1 MTTFAANSRIEYPD
15 SDGEPMAESD
25 SARAYLTYCVE
36 ALDIYFQSRPGVY
49 VSGNLF
55 IYYCQG
61 DPSAVV
67 APDVFVAFGVSKRQ
81 RRSYQLWR
89 EGNKVPAF
97 VLEIT
102 SATTKSKD
110 EIDKPRLYAQLG
122 VQEYF
127 QYDPTGDY
135 LKPQLKGFTLVSGE
149 YQPISPT
156 SPTDSQDS
164 ELCLH
169 SQALGLNLCLQM
181 GATQSLRLSEVDA
194 LLMPRE
200 LRLYDPQTGEK
211 LLSHRETE
219 QARLEAEQARLAE
232 SEARAQ
238 AEQACLAESEARSQ
252 AEQARL
258 TAVPRLLQMG
268 LTPEQVAEALG
279 LGLDDVMSCAQE

>member
-1 MTTFAANSRIEYPD
+1 MTTFVANSQIEYPD

-55 IYYCQG
+55 IYYRQG

-102 SATTKSKD
+102 SATTKSQD
-110 EIDKPRLYAQLG
+110 QVDKPRLYAQLG

-135 LKPQLKGFTLVSGE
+135 LKPQLKGFALVSGE

-156 SPTDSQDS
+156 SPTDNQDS

-169 SQALGLNLCLQM
+169 SQALGSNLWLQM
-181 GATQSLRLSEVDA
+181 GATQSLRLSEADA

-200 LRLYDPQTGEK
+200 LRFYDPQTGEK
-211 LLSHRETE
+211 LLSHRKTE
-219 QARLEAEQARLAE
+219 QARLLEA
-232 SEARAQ
+232 
-238 AEQACLAESEARSQ
+238 EARSQ

-258 TAVPRLLQMG
+258 AAVPRLLQMG
-268 LTPEQVAEALG
+268 LTQERVAEALG
-279 LGLDDVMSCAQE
+279 LGLDDVISAS

>member
-1 MTTFAANSRIEYPD
+1 MTTFVANSQIEYPD

-55 IYYCQG
+55 IYYRQG

-97 VLEIT
+97 MLEIT
-102 SATTKSKD
+102 SASTKSQD
-110 EIDKPRLYAQLG
+110 QVDKPRLYAQLG

-127 QYDPTGDY
+127 QYDPSADY
-135 LKPQLKGFTLVSGE
+135 LKPQLKGYTLVSGE
-149 YQPISPT
+149 YQPISLT
-156 SPTDSQDS
+156 LPTDNQDL
-164 ELCLH
+164 ELCLY
-169 SQALGLNLCLQM
+169 SQALGLNLCLQA
-181 GATQSLRLSEVDA
+181 GATQNIRLSEADA
-194 LLMPRE
+194 LPMRKE
-200 LRLYDPQTGEK
+200 LRFYDPQTGEK

-219 QARLEAEQARLAE
+219 LARLA
-232 SEARAQ
+232 
-238 AEQACLAESEARSQ
+238 AEQSRLAESEARSQ

-258 TAVPRLLQMG
+258 AAVPRLLQMG
-268 LTPEQVAEALG
+268 LTQEQVAEALS
-279 LGLDDVMSCAQE
+279 LGLDDVISAS

>member
-1 MTTFAANSRIEYPD
+1 MTTFATNSQIEYPD

-55 IYYCQG
+55 IYYSQG

-102 SATTKSKD
+102 SATTKSQD
-110 EIDKPRLYAQLG
+110 QVDKPQLYAQLG

-135 LKPQLKGFTLVSGE
+135 LKPQLKGYTLVSGA
-149 YQPISPT
+149 YQPIP
-156 SPTDSQDS
+156 PTDNQDL
-164 ELCLH
+164 EFCLH
-169 SQALGLNLCLQM
+169 SSALGLNLCLQA
-181 GATQSLRLSEVDA
+181 GASQNLRLSEADA
-194 LLMPRE
+194 SLMPKE
-200 LRLYDPQTGEK
+200 LRFYDPQTGEK

-219 QARLEAEQARLAE
+219 QARLAAEQAR
-232 SEARAQ
+232 
-238 AEQACLAESEARSQ
+238 LAESEARSQ

-258 TAVPRLLQMG
+258 AAVSRLLQMG
-268 LTPEQVAEALG
+268 LTHEQVAEALG
-279 LGLDDVMSCAQE
+279 LALDDVISASQE